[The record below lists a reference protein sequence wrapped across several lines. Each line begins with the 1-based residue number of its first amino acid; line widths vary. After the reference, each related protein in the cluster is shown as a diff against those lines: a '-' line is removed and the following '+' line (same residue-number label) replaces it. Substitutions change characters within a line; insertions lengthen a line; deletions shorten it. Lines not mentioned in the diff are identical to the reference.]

1 MIQLQELEIIKCDK
15 QMNGW
20 MQGQTELKVKL
31 VGPMKDMLKFV
42 QFKYPKI
49 GTTFFHYS
57 MLC

>member
-49 GTTFFHYS
+49 GTTFFH
-57 MLC
+57 